1 MSELHRY
8 SGNLFHE
15 NGRTEEQWNFAF
27 YRFSYIRF
35 GIILQ
40 FFSWKLGFLIQ
51 EYVIVVSFSSFVSV
65 WFSVF
70 IEMKSVFFAACFH
83 NCFWAVLWDGSLV
96 KRYLKQLQ
104 GLSLFFFSNFGSE
117 ICNMFYWSSSKLRVV
132 LQFSTRPLTLTELSQ
147 GGHFSE
153 VICPCFYTHC
163 FGWNLLQ
170 SYINFVYYHLLF
182 QWCSL

>member
-8 SGNLFHE
+8 SGNLFRE
-15 NGRTEEQWNFAF
+15 NGKTEEQWNFAF
-27 YRFSYIRF
+27 YRFSYIPF

-40 FFSWKLGFLIQ
+40 FCSWKLGFLIQ

-70 IEMKSVFFAACFH
+70 IEMKSVFLRRVFITVSEPFSEMAL
-83 NCFWAVLWDGSLV
+83 LWNVISNSC
-96 KRYLKQLQ
+96 KASHY
-104 GLSLFFFSNFGSE
+104 FFSNFGSE
-117 ICNMFYWSSSKLRVV
+117 ICNTFYWSSSKLTVV
-132 LQFSTRPLTLTELSQ
+132 LQFSTRPLTLIELSQ

-153 VICPCFYTHC
+153 FYTHC